1 MNSAEAPCERLSSAH
16 YGGQRQNHNHVCVSM
31 KQHRSL
37 IKKSAE
43 VFLTAGSQ
51 PLRLWSGI
59 SHFHLDKLWTKAL
72 SFLFFY
78 RSAHRLP
85 FRCGQ
90 TREPLKNRRRRRR
103 RLEASQSWAAARE
116 TSVGCCNRWPWYQKR
131 INGMAFSDDKK
142 KKRTTQRPFAKLGN

>member
-16 YGGQRQNHNHVCVSM
+16 YGSRMQNHNHVCVSV
-31 KQHRSL
+31 KQHRKRTKKTFGWWFCSL
-37 IKKSAE
+37 IKKLAE

-59 SHFHLDKLWTKAL
+59 SHFHLDKLRTKAL

-78 RSAHRLP
+78 RSAHQLL

-103 RLEASQSWAAARE
+103 RLEASQSWAAAKE
-116 TSVGCCNRWPWYQKR
+116 TSVGCCNRWPWYQKK
-131 INGMAFSDDKK
+131 N
-142 KKRTTQRPFAKLGN
+142 KRDGIFRW